1 MNGAIAH
8 NLGRGGAI
16 NLKNFGT
23 LKTKQCVRIFKF
35 WQTSDFAIFGH
46 TWRLPH
52 FERQISTTTH
62 QTADSFRWNFLKQ
75 NELLKCQLLDSITM
89 TKNYFGV
96 KNEHLDATWRTFLN
110 HLLNLTRWICLWL
123 YEVWIDAW
131 NDFLD
136 ASHRSDIFIDCKN
149 TKFIISSTDTPVT
162 THACTE
168 TTSKRRNST
177 LLPLRQHAKPRVA
190 LA

>member
-96 KNEHLDATWRTFLN
+96 KNEHLDASWRTFLN
-110 HLLNLTRWICLWL
+110 HLLNLTRWICMNWRLKWFFGRIPQVRYLYWL
-123 YEVWIDAW
+123 QKYQIYNFKHRHVCYHARLH
-131 NDFLD
+131 LD
-136 ASHRSDIFIDCKN
+136 YF
-149 TKFIISSTDTPVT
+149 
-162 THACTE
+162 
-168 TTSKRRNST
+168 
-177 LLPLRQHAKPRVA
+177 
-190 LA
+190 

>member
-62 QTADSFRWNFLKQ
+62 QTADSFRWNFLKH
-75 NELLKCQLLDSITM
+75 NELLKMSASWLDHNDKKLFWGQKWTSRCNLTYIFESFAESNKVNM
-89 TKNYFGV
+89 FVIVWSKNWRLKWFFGRIPQV
-96 KNEHLDATWRTFLN
+96 RYLYWLQKYQIYNFKHRHVCYHARLHLDYF
-110 HLLNLTRWICLWL
+110 
-123 YEVWIDAW
+123 
-131 NDFLD
+131 
-136 ASHRSDIFIDCKN
+136 
-149 TKFIISSTDTPVT
+149 
-162 THACTE
+162 
-168 TTSKRRNST
+168 
-177 LLPLRQHAKPRVA
+177 
-190 LA
+190 